1 MSRKKRKVTVKYVRE
16 KYPEKYKHLSD
27 KELERLLDL
36 FYNVAYISIK
46 KSQEEMIS
54 EDDDSNGELSS

>member
-1 MSRKKRKVTVKYVRE
+1 MSRRKRKITVKYVRE
-16 KYPEKYKHLSD
+16 KYPDKYKHLSD

-46 KSQEEMIS
+46 KSQEEIIS
-54 EDDDSNGELSS
+54 EDDDLDGKLPS

>member
-16 KYPEKYKHLSD
+16 KYPEKYKHLTD

-54 EDDDSNGELSS
+54 EEDDLNGELSS

>member
-16 KYPEKYKHLSD
+16 KYPEKYKHLTD

-54 EDDDSNGELSS
+54 EDDDSNGKLSS